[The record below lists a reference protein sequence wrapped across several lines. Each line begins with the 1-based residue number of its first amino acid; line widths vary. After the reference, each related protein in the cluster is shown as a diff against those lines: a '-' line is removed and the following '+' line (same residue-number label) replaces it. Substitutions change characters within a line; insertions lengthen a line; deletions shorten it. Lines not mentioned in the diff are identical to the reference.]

1 MPYMQHQHAVLCVNQ
16 LDQNIFS
23 QYEYDEGSEKSFRLT
38 TGPLQVKL
46 EKLFVTN
53 DDN

>member
-1 MPYMQHQHAVLCVNQ
+1 MSINWVK
-16 LDQNIFS
+16 IFLFSKLS
-23 QYEYDEGSEKSFRLT
+23 QYEYEEGSEKSFRLT